1 METNLVEFSVDWK
14 MDWMQILMK
23 MMLIFL
29 ALLILEV
36 LYKVELIKLRQDN
49 LMMRIS
55 VSA

>member
-14 MDWMQILMK
+14 IYWIQILMK

-36 LYKVELIKLRQDN
+36 LSKVELIKLRQDN

>member
-36 LYKVELIKLRQDN
+36 LSKVELIKLRQDN